1 MQGEFPILETSRL
14 ILRQINLSDAV
25 SIQKN
30 LSDAQTVMYSN
41 TNQPPTREEVE
52 KIIKIWQKRF
62 EEQKGIRWGITK
74 RGNDKVIGSCG
85 YKNLTQDNTKA
96 EIGYEILVNYRRQ
109 GLMSEALNAVIRFAF
124 KTMQLSYIKATVNPD
139 NLPSINLLKK
149 IGFIEEDLLEDNE
162 YDGTQL
168 ANLKLFSLHKS

>member
-1 MQGEFPILETSRL
+1 MQSEFPILETPRL

-41 TNQPPTREEVE
+41 TNQAPTREKVE

-74 RGNDKVIGSCG
+74 RGNDEVIGSCG
-85 YKNLTQDNTKA
+85 YKNLTQDNKKA
-96 EIGYEILVNYRRQ
+96 EIGYEILVNHRRQ
-109 GLMSEALNAVIRFAF
+109 GLMSEALNAVIRFGF
-124 KTMQLSYIKATVNPD
+124 ETIQLNYIEATVNPH
-139 NLPSINLLKK
+139 NLPSIYLLNK

-162 YDGTQL
+162 CHQNKLT
-168 ANLKLFSLHKS
+168 NLKLFVLHK